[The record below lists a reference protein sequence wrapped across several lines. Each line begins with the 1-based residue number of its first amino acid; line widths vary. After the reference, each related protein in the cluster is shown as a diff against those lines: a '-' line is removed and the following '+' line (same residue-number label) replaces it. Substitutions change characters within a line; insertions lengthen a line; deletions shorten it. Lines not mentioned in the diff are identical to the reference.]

1 MGIFDGVRATVS
13 FVRLA
18 NDLDRLN
25 EVFKYAETL
34 RDPKVY
40 EEGVAYH
47 MTLPGG
53 PEVLEQ
59 KPRIGKVDL
68 DALLAHPPGTL
79 GHEFAKHM
87 KQANLDPAAIP
98 TLEADEPGEYIFA
111 HYYET
116 HDVWHVVTGFG
127 TDKAGELGLQAFYLG
142 QGGPA
147 RLSAMILS
155 AGFLELL
162 LKKDEWGDTQA
173 RLFEIARGYVMGKHA
188 RPLFGVRWSE
198 LWGVPLAQLRQ
209 RFNIDITAATTAVS

>member
-1 MGIFDGVRATVS
+1 MGIFDGLRATVS
-13 FVRLA
+13 FVRLS
-18 NDLDRLN
+18 NDLDRLD

-34 RDPKVY
+34 RDPKLM

-47 MTLPGG
+47 MTIPGG
-53 PEVLEQ
+53 PEALDA
-59 KPRIGKVDL
+59 KPRIGTLDL
-68 DALLAHPPGTL
+68 DSLLAYPEGSL

-87 KQANLDPAAIP
+87 KAANLDPAAIP
-98 TLEADEPGEYIFA
+98 TLEAKSPGEYVFA

-116 HDVWHVVTGFG
+116 HDIWHVITGFG

-162 LKKDEWGDTQA
+162 LKADEWGDREA
-173 RLFEIARGYVMGKHA
+173 RLFQIARGYVMGKHA
-188 RPLFGVRWSE
+188 RNLFGVRWNE
-198 LWGVPLAQLRQ
+198 LWGMQLADLRK
-209 RFNIDITAATTAVS
+209 RFGIDIDTATRAVT

>member
-18 NDLDRLN
+18 NDLNRLD

-47 MTLPGG
+47 MTLPNG
-53 PEVLEQ
+53 PEVLEK
-59 KPRIGKVDL
+59 KPRLGPLDL
-68 DALLAHPPGTL
+68 DALLTHAPRSL
-79 GHEFAKHM
+79 GHEFARHM
-87 KQANLDPAAIP
+87 KAANLDPAAIP
-98 TLEADEPGEYIFA
+98 TLEANDAGEYVFA

-116 HDVWHVVTGFG
+116 HDIWHVLTGFT

-162 LKKDEWGDTQA
+162 LKADEWGDREA
-173 RLFEIARGYVMGKHA
+173 RLFQIARGYVMGKHA
-188 RPLFGVRWSE
+188 KPLFGVRWSD
-198 LWGVPLAQLRQ
+198 LWDVPLVEIRK
-209 RFNIDITAATTAVS
+209 RFGINVEAATSAVS